1 MLQEYRNILV
11 PVDGSYG
18 AELAF
23 KKAVAVAK
31 RNEAHLHLVHVIDTR
46 TFQDIS
52 SFDTSIVSEV
62 TEKTKTNLEKYVAE
76 AKSVGLEKV
85 DYSIEYGAPKTI
97 IAKELPSQLGIDLIM
112 IGATGLNAVARLLVG
127 SVTEYVTRTAT
138 TDVLVVRTNLNNQPF
153 DSKKAQSK
161 LKN

>member
-1 MLQEYRNILV
+1 MLQEYENILV

-23 KKAVAVAK
+23 EKAVAVAK
-31 RNEAHLHLVHVIDTR
+31 RNDAHLHIVHIIDTR

-52 SFDTSIVSEV
+52 SFDSSIINEV
-62 TEKTKTNLEKYVAE
+62 TESVKKTLEKYVSE
-76 AKSVGLEKV
+76 AQEAGLNNV

-97 IAKELPSQLGIDLIM
+97 VARDLTKQLDTDLIM

-127 SVTEYVTRTAT
+127 SVTEYVTRNAAC
-138 TDVLVVRTNLNNQPF
+138 DVLVVRTDLNNEVV
-153 DSKKAQSK
+153 DAKTAKKK
-161 LKN
+161 VK

>member
-1 MLQEYRNILV
+1 MLQAYQNILV

-23 KKAVAVAK
+23 EKAVAVAK
-31 RNEAHLHLVHVIDTR
+31 RNKAHLHIVHVIDTR

-52 SFDTSIVSEV
+52 SFDTSIVNEV
-62 TEKTKTNLEKYVAE
+62 TEKTKANLEKCVAE
-76 AKSVGLEKV
+76 AQAAGLTEV

-97 IAKELPSQLGIDLIM
+97 IAKELPAQLGIDLIM

-127 SVTEYVTRTAT
+127 SVTEYVTRTAP
-138 TDVLVVRTNLNNQPF
+138 TDVLVVRTNLKNQPI
-153 DSKKAQSK
+153 SPKEARNK
-161 LKN
+161 LK

>member
-1 MLQEYRNILV
+1 MLQEYENILV

-23 KKAVAVAK
+23 EKAVAVAK
-31 RNEAHLHLVHVIDTR
+31 RNDAHLHIVHIIDTR

-52 SFDTSIVSEV
+52 SFDSSIINEV
-62 TEKTKTNLEKYVAE
+62 TESVKKTLEKYVSE
-76 AKSVGLEKV
+76 AQEAGLNNV

-97 IAKELPSQLGIDLIM
+97 VARDLPKQLDTDLIM

-127 SVTEYVTRTAT
+127 SVTEYVTRNAAC
-138 TDVLVVRTNLNNQPF
+138 DVLVVRTDLNNEVV
-153 DSKKAQSK
+153 DAKTAKKK
-161 LKN
+161 VK

>member
-11 PVDGSYG
+11 PIDGSYG

-23 KKAVAVAK
+23 EKAVAVAK
-31 RNEAHLHLVHVIDTR
+31 RNEAHLHIVHVIDTR

-52 SFDTSIVSEV
+52 SFDTSIVNEI
-62 TEKTKTNLEKYVAE
+62 TEKSKTTLENYVAK
-76 AKSVGLEKV
+76 AQAAGLTNV

-112 IGATGLNAVARLLVG
+112 IGATGLNAVTRLLVG
-127 SVTEYVTRTAT
+127 SVTEYVTRTAP
-138 TDVLVVRTNLNNQPF
+138 TDVLVVRTNLKNQPI
-153 DSKKAQSK
+153 SPKEARAK
-161 LKN
+161 LS

>member
-11 PVDGSYG
+11 PIDGSYG

-23 KKAVAVAK
+23 EKAVAVAK
-31 RNEAHLHLVHVIDTR
+31 RNEAHLHIVHVIDTR

-52 SFDTSIVSEV
+52 SFDTSIVNEI
-62 TEKTKTNLEKYVAE
+62 TEKAKTTLENYVAK
-76 AKSVGLEKV
+76 AQAAGLTNV

-112 IGATGLNAVARLLVG
+112 IGATGLNAVTRLLVG
-127 SVTEYVTRTAT
+127 SVTEYVTRTAP
-138 TDVLVVRTNLNNQPF
+138 TDVLVVRTNLKNQPI
-153 DSKKAQSK
+153 SPKEARAK
-161 LKN
+161 LS

>member
-1 MLQEYRNILV
+1 MLEEYRNILV

-23 KKAVAVAK
+23 KKSVAVAK
-31 RNEAHLHLVHVIDTR
+31 RNKAHLHIVHVIDTR

-52 SFDTSIVSEV
+52 SFDTSIINEV
-62 TEKTKTNLEKYVAE
+62 TEKTKVNLEKYVVE
-76 AKSVGLEKV
+76 AKNEGLEEV

-97 IAKELPSQLGIDLIM
+97 IAKDLPEQLGTDLIM

-127 SVTEYVTRTAT
+127 SVTEYVTRNAA
-138 TDVLVVRTNLNNQPF
+138 TDVLVVRTNLENQLVSPK
-153 DSKKAQSK
+153 DEKKHT
-161 LKN
+161 N